1 MTLIGVIFSLIGTLN
16 IASVDQSNQTISL
29 WSMSGNKGTAW
40 KRGYVTIG
48 DTQATDYQIQIVGT
62 IKNII
67 SSDIAIDDIAT
78 TTGACSAKN
87 QPATGLCS
95 KHDMFSFS

>member
-1 MTLIGVIFSLIGTLN
+1 MVLVGDLN
-16 IASVDQSNQTISL
+16 IVSVDQSNQTVSL
-29 WSMSGNKGTAW
+29 WSMSGNQGTAW

-48 DTQATDYQIQIVGT
+48 DTQTTDYQIQIIGT

-78 TTGACSAKN
+78 KVGACSAKN
-87 QPATGLCS
+87 QPATGKQVTLYVVIAFLQVS
-95 KHDMFSFS
+95 K